1 MTMMIAVENAI
12 HGKKIVWGAPTFDQ
26 VRVGWNETKH
36 AAGTIAK
43 FTQLNMTATFPNGG
57 EIIYRSLD
65 DPNNARGHTADG
77 VVIDE
82 AGFVKQEAWYEVL
95 RQMLMDTGGWAWLV
109 GTPNGHNWFWRE
121 YQNGLT
127 RDDTRCWQAPSL
139 GCRIEN
145 GVLIREPHI
154 LENPDLPFEEL
165 QNIYHTST
173 ERVFRQEI
181 LAEFMESAGGVFRN
195 IQPCMTAQPGDHT
208 GHYIVAGVDWAKSN
222 DFTAVSVGC
231 RDCQTEIAID
241 RFNQIDF
248 HFQRERIKALCEKHG
263 VKSLLVEKNSI
274 GEPNLEELIRS
285 GLPAIGF
292 TTTATS
298 KPPLIENLALA
309 LEKQE
314 WKFISDPV
322 WTGELE
328 AYEQS
333 INSNTGRSSY
343 SAPQG
348 LHDDTVIARALMLR
362 AASRGN
368 LVLFEV

>member
-1 MTMMIAVENAI
+1 MSE
-12 HGKKIVWGAPTFDQ
+12 
-26 VRVGWNETKH
+26 VGWRPLRKVG
-36 AAGTIAK
+36 ASLPGTNIRK
-43 FTQLNMTATFPNGG
+43 VDREVVFPGG
-57 EIIYRSLD
+57 GMVAVRSADNPDSLRGEGLD
-65 DPNNARGHTADG
+65 F
-77 VVIDE
+77 VVLDE
-82 AGFVKQEAWYEVL
+82 CAFMQREAWSEAIRPAL
-95 RQMLMDTGGWAWLV
+95 SDKLGKALFIS
-109 GTPNGHNWFWRE
+109 TPKGRNWFWE
-121 YQNGLT
+121 HYQKGLAGDNDWAAFT
-127 RDDTRCWQAPSL
+127 YPTLS
-139 GCRIEN
+139 
-145 GVLIREPHI
+145 
-154 LENPDLPFEEL
+154 NPYIQPEEVEAAKRDLPEL
-165 QNIYHTST
+165 I
-173 ERVFRQEI
+173 FRQEYM
-181 LAEFMESAGGVFRN
+181 AEFLEGEGSVFRN
-195 IQPCMTAQPGDHT
+195 IMACMTAQPGEHA
-208 GHYIVAGVDWAKSN
+208 GHYIIAGVDWAKSN

-263 VKSLLVEKNSI
+263 VKSLLVESNSI
-274 GEPNLEELIRS
+274 GNPNLEELIRS

-292 TTTATS
+292 ETTAKS

-314 WKFISDPV
+314 WQFISDPV

-362 AASRGN
+362 AGDYVMESGEN
-368 LVLFEV
+368 PFYD